1 MMFDFFSILIALLVL
16 LILVLIIKTYLS
28 TEFLKKSG
36 IEKQDSIQKT
46 IEKETKQF
54 GVSYDKL
61 KLMDGFNYS
70 IVDKLFLI
78 INELISLHKQTY
90 SK

>member
-1 MMFDFFSILIALLVL
+1 MMFDLFSISIVLLVL
-16 LILVLIIKTYLS
+16 IILVLIIKTYLGI
-28 TEFLKKSG
+28 EFLKESG
-36 IEKQDSIQKT
+36 IEKQDLIQKN

-54 GVSYDKL
+54 GISYDKL
-61 KLMDGFNYS
+61 KLVDGFNYS

-78 INELISLHKQTY
+78 INELISLHKQTH